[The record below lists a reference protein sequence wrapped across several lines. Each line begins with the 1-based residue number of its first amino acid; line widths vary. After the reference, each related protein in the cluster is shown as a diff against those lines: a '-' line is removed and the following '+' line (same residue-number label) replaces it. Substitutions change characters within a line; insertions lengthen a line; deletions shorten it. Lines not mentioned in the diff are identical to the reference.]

1 MNDTVSL
8 LMVGSEILDG
18 RTLDSNSQFLISE
31 LSAAGLTVSHVLSCG
46 DSMEAIKQSF
56 NFAISRSRVVILSG
70 GLGPTSDDITREAVA
85 ECCELKLVLHGDI
98 LGQLEEHFRRR
109 KRPFDPSNC
118 KQALF
123 PETATTIANPV
134 GSASGFALRM
144 MGPSAPVLIVSLPGV
159 PSELRAMTNKTVI
172 PMVRRELGAG
182 MMLERRVLRIFGLGE
197 SVVGSLV
204 QQSQPHKDVEV
215 CFRVQFPQVEVL
227 FRSSNRGAL
236 DGTVKRARL
245 SVGPEYIFSEA
256 ADDSMDSAL
265 HALLLKR
272 RSTTVAIAESCT
284 AGAVGELLTRNSGSS
299 EFFLGGALTYSNDLK
314 SKLLQV
320 PKKTL
325 RDHGAVSDAT
335 AQAMAVGI
343 RKLTGAR
350 IGLSTT
356 GIAGPTGGSE
366 AKPVGTF
373 FVGISTGKETNS
385 YRFYLNSTRRNIR
398 LYASWMALDVLRRH
412 LLKLPIHPHRDPPEP
427 RRQS

>member
-1 MNDTVSL
+1 MKDTVTL

-18 RTLDSNSQFLISE
+18 RTVESNSQFLIAE
-31 LSAAGLTVSHVLSCG
+31 LSAAGVSVSHVLSCG

-56 NFAISRSRVVILSG
+56 QFAISRSRVVILSG
-70 GLGPTSDDITREAVA
+70 GLGPTSDDITREAIA
-85 ECCELKLVLHGDI
+85 ECCDLKLVLHGDI
-98 LGQLEEHFRRR
+98 LGQLEEHFRKR

-123 PETATTIANPV
+123 PETATTIPNPV

-144 MGPSAPVLIVSLPGV
+144 MGPDAPVLILSLPGV
-159 PSELRAMTNKTVI
+159 PSELRAMTTKTVI
-172 PMVRRELGAG
+172 PMVRRELGASTAR
-182 MMLERRVLRIFGLGE
+182 EQRVLRVFGLGE

-204 QQSQPHKDVEV
+204 QQSQPHPDVEV

-227 FRSSNRGAL
+227 CKGTKKAAL
-236 DGTVKRARL
+236 DATIKRARL
-245 SVGPEYIFSEA
+245 SIGPEYIFSEEFDA
-256 ADDSMDSAL
+256 SMDSAV

-272 RSTTVAIAESCT
+272 RSATIAVAESCT
-284 AGAVGELLTRNSGSS
+284 AGAVGELLTRSSGSS
-299 EFFLGGALTYSNDLK
+299 DFFLGGALTYSNELK
-314 SKLLQV
+314 TRLLGVSQ
-320 PKKTL
+320 KTL

-335 AQAMAVGI
+335 AQAMAEGV
-343 RKLTGAR
+343 RRLTRAR

-373 FVGISTGKETNS
+373 FVGIANGKTTNS
-385 YRFYLNSTRRNIR
+385 YRFFLNSTRKNIR

-427 RRQS
+427 VRRA